1 MNKKTYED
9 KKNNS
14 DDATNPSLEM
24 ENEEDEHET
33 FACKMIPWKKLEKHN
48 FCLKCEDCQN

>member
-33 FACKMIPWKKLEKHN
+33 FACKMIP
-48 FCLKCEDCQN
+48 